1 MDSHLSCRLWLTH
14 LPLIRFQSYLVP
26 WDFVQTFK
34 ALGSESHLA
43 LIFLLC
49 LTFLATSASP
59 DNVDHLARVIIN
71 DTQTFINDGEY
82 NGRCATG
89 DKDTRR
95 QHQRLVNLAGLI
107 GRHSE
112 RLCMSA
118 LMVSVY
124 LLNSPHR
131 ATLSFAS
138 PP

>member
-1 MDSHLSCRLWLTH
+1 
-14 LPLIRFQSYLVP
+14 
-26 WDFVQTFK
+26 
-34 ALGSESHLA
+34 
-43 LIFLLC
+43 
-49 LTFLATSASP
+49 
-59 DNVDHLARVIIN
+59 
-71 DTQTFINDGEY
+71 
-82 NGRCATG
+82 
-89 DKDTRR
+89 
-95 QHQRLVNLAGLI
+95 LAGLI